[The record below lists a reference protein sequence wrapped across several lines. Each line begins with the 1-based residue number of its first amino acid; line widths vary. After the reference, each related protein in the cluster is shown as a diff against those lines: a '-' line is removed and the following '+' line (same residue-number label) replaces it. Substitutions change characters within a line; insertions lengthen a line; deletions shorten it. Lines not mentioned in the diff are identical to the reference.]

1 MRLATFTVTTALGP
15 ARRLGLLEEAGTLLD
30 VNAAYAQLVVS
41 RLADDRVRPVADAV
55 LPPDL
60 LGFLA
65 NGSVGRDAL
74 DEVRDAEFGADRNE
88 FGQQLRYRFDD
99 IELLAPLPRP
109 RSIRDCSAF
118 EEHVRNTSGRRGVP
132 EEWYRHPV
140 YYKGNPASVVGTG
153 TPVRRPAGETRMD
166 YELEFAA
173 IIGRTG
179 RDIAVGRALD
189 HVAGYTVF
197 NDVSCRDIQLAEMR
211 AFLGP
216 AKGKDF
222 DGGNV
227 LGPFLVT
234 PDDFDPTQP
243 NAMVARVDGEE
254 WSRGHTDSLHYS
266 VPEIISYI
274 SRDETLYPGDVIGVG
289 TVGRG
294 CGLELGRFPQM
305 GQEVTLEIAGLG
317 TLRNRF
323 IDTDDTEHPIRPE
336 KDTTCDDSMAK
347 SR

>member
-1 MRLATFTVTTALGP
+1 MRLATFTVNTPVGP
-15 ARRLGLLEEAGTLLD
+15 ARRLGLLDEPDTLLD
-30 VNAAYAQLVVS
+30 VNAAYTQLLTA
-41 RLADDRVRPVADAV
+41 RLAADRVGPVADAI

-60 LGFLA
+60 LGVLL
-65 NGSVGRDAL
+65 NGPVSRDAL
-74 DEVRDAEFGADRNE
+74 DEVRSGEFGADRNE
-88 FGQQLRYRFDD
+88 AGQQLRHRLADV
-99 IELLAPLPRP
+99 ELLAPLPRP
-109 RSIRDCSAF
+109 TSIRDCSAF
-118 EEHVRNTSGRRGVP
+118 EEHVKNTSGRRGVP
-132 EEWYRHPV
+132 EQWYRHPV

-153 TPVRRPAGETRMD
+153 MPIRRPAGETRMD

-173 IIGRTG
+173 VIGKAG
-179 RDIAVGRALD
+179 RDIPLGRALE

-234 PDDFDPTQP
+234 PDEFDPTRG
-243 NAMVARVDGEE
+243 NAMVARVDDEE
-254 WSRGHTDSLHYS
+254 WSRGRTDSLHYS
-266 VPEIISYI
+266 VPEIISYL

-289 TVGRG
+289 TVGGG

-305 GQEVTLEIAGLG
+305 GQEVALEVAGLG

-323 IDTDDTEHPIRPE
+323 IDTSDTAPPDRSE
-336 KDTTCDDSMAK
+336 KDAT
-347 SR
+347 